1 MQRLIG
7 GTGCHI
13 AEMTGAVMPALG
25 HTAALYALESAGATQ
40 VQQGFRNKNGIVF
53 PGKLSVSTEHETQ

>member
-13 AEMTGAVMPALG
+13 AEMTGAVMLALG
-25 HTAALYALESAGATQ
+25 HTAGL
-40 VQQGFRNKNGIVF
+40 
-53 PGKLSVSTEHETQ
+53 